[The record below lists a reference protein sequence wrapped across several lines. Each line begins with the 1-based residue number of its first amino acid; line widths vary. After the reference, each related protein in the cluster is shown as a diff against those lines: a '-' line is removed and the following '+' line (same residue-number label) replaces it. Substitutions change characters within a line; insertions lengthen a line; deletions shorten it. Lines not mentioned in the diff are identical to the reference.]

1 MCINVL
7 TLSPP
12 LLAISDFWIAMA
24 PLASPEV
31 HESDR
36 KPNWNVMRTFDL
48 TLHFDDETLGHDET
62 GCYLCLLGCRKPL
75 YQAGQVV
82 AGHMVIRPVRNIHI
96 SGW

>member
-1 MCINVL
+1 
-7 TLSPP
+7 
-12 LLAISDFWIAMA
+12 LAISNFWIAMA
-24 PLASPEV
+24 PLTSPEM